1 MEIKSIKGTSSNVK
15 IKFDNYTAIF
25 SGELL
30 SDGFLVYQDTLEV
43 FDNEEIK
50 VQMPENVVDILIKKS
65 IAEGKKNNF
74 VLIFE

>member
-50 VQMPENVVDILIKKS
+50 VQIPENVVDILIKKS